1 MTLSDTT
8 GNRRMRG
15 VMAVILCVAV
25 LIAIGTAGWRMRWL
39 SGFAVDPGSESK
51 DTVSDSH
58 GAEESQNHN
67 TEMSDNILSLSPQA
81 IRNIGLSDEFIRP
94 VQLETYFRTITVPAL
109 VVERPGRTRL
119 EVATPMAGVVTHV
132 HAVQGEA
139 VASGSLLFELRITAE
154 ELVATQTEMLRTLG
168 ELDVENK
175 EITRLTEVTQSGA
188 IAQSRL
194 LERKYA
200 KERLEAMLL
209 AQKEALRLQGLSDR
223 QIAGIEVDRR
233 LLRDLRIFA
242 PAPDEHRDDEF
253 ELTANGVRPAAY
265 VSEGDRQSHST
276 SETRLVLQDLKVHK
290 GEIVTAGT
298 TLAVVADLSELLVE
312 GRAFE
317 RDASFLSHASA
328 NEWKVRAIVE
338 QSGGPPEIIPDLELL
353 YSANAVDVESRTL
366 RFYVRLPNHVLRSSP
381 SPNGQRFI
389 DWNYRLGQRMQL
401 QVPVEVWEKQIV
413 LPVEAVVQEGPENFV
428 FQRNGKQFQRV
439 PVTIAFRDQ
448 TNVVLQNDGS
458 IFPGDQIALRGA
470 HQMQM
475 AIKNKAGGG
484 ADPHAGHSH

>member
-1 MTLSDTT
+1 MKSPRSVAF
-8 GNRRMRG
+8 RRTRG
-15 VMAVILCVAV
+15 AILCLGALIVLGIVA
-25 LIAIGTAGWRMRWL
+25 WRMHWL
-39 SGFAVDPGSESK
+39 EGLLVDAGVEGKNVAP
-51 DTVSDSH
+51 DSH
-58 GAEESQNHN
+58 AADVAHDHGNEA
-67 TEMSDNILSLSPQA
+67 SDNALALSPQA
-81 IRNIGLSDEFIRP
+81 IRNIGLSDEYIKP
-94 VQLETYFRTITVPAL
+94 VQLETYYRTITVPAL

-139 VASGSLLFELRITAE
+139 VAPGSLLFELRITAE

-168 ELDVENK
+168 ELDVESK

-200 KERLEAMLL
+200 KERLEAMLFS
-209 AQKEALRLQGLSDR
+209 QKEALRLQGLSDR
-223 QIAGIEVDRR
+223 QIAGIENDRR

-242 PAPDEHRDDEF
+242 PAPDEHREDEF
-253 ELTANGVRPAAY
+253 ELTVNEVRPAAY
-265 VSEGDRQSHST
+265 LSESVQESQAT
-276 SETRLVLQDLKVHK
+276 NETRLVLQDLKVHK

-312 GRAFE
+312 GQAFE
-317 RDASFLSHASA
+317 RDASFLSNASA
-328 NEWKVRAIVE
+328 NGWKVRAIVE
-338 QSGGPPEIIPDLELL
+338 RSGGPPEIVPDLELL

-366 RFYVRLPNHVLRSSP
+366 RFYVRLPNRISRVSP
-381 SPNGQRFI
+381 SPNGQQFI

-401 QVPVEVWEKQIV
+401 QVPVEVWEKQLV
-413 LPVEAVVQEGPENFV
+413 LPVEAVAQEGPETFV

-439 PVTIAFRDQ
+439 PVTVVYRDQ
-448 TNVVLQNDGS
+448 THVVVKNDGS
-458 IFPGDQIALRGA
+458 IFPSDQIALRGA

-475 AIKNKAGGG
+475 ALKNKAGGG
-484 ADPHAGHSH
+484 VDPHAGHNH